1 MERNKNKYLN
11 ILLLSGGILSGYC
24 LGKKIETMMETK
36 KRLFLKDVLPYV
48 RLSAEVRRIY
58 EREPLFNVFIKKENF
73 VDFVTKNE
81 DRIIKQSILPTDLY
95 LVKGDSYTGNLKEL
109 LNTEI
114 CSIGKQKDNEQM
126 IEILLV

>member
-1 MERNKNKYLN
+1 METSKSKYLN
-11 ILLLSGGILSGYC
+11 ILLFTGGILGGLC
-24 LGKKIETMMETK
+24 LHKKIEDMKVMK
-36 KRLFLKDVLPYV
+36 KRLTLIDVLPYI
-48 RLSAEVRRIY
+48 RLSTEVRRIY

-114 CSIGKQKDNEQM
+114 CAIGKQKDNEQM